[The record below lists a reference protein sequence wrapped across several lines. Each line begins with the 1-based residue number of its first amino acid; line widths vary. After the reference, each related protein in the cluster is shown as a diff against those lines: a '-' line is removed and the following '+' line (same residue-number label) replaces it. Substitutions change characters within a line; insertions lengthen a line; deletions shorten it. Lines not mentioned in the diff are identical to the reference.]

1 MGRPHSELDIVFLIG
16 RHWDEI
22 TSETPLEEIEFHDGH
37 FDATGIFDGREVMIE
52 VEQEGSDF
60 FQHGH
65 NHNECDLVICWKNN
79 RTSQG
84 IGSMESR
91 EWQSRSNDP
100 DPAFED
106 ICIDVLELSEVEVYW
121 SD

>member
-1 MGRPHSELDIVFLIG
+1 MGRPHSELDIIFLIG
-16 RHWDEI
+16 QHWDRI
-22 TSETPLEEIEFHDGH
+22 TSETPLEEIEFYDRGL
-37 FDATGIFDGREVMIE
+37 DATGVFDEEDVMIE

-65 NHNECDLVICWKNN
+65 DQEECDLVICWKNN

-84 IGSMESR
+84 IGNLESR
-91 EWQSRSNDP
+91 EWRSRSDDP

-106 ICIDVLELSEVEVYW
+106 IGIDVLELNELEVYW